1 MKIIIILSIII
12 LSVVI
17 FKTIQAKTETQ
28 KYETVY
34 KKGKFEIRFY
44 PEAILASVPM
54 DGTYDNSKNSGFRIL
69 AGYIFGGNKEEQ
81 KIAMTSPVRVTDGK
95 EVNKMSFVL
104 PSKMEFDNLP
114 EPVSNK
120 IILHQSKPVYTA
132 SIQYGGYTNNEEI
145 AKKKTE
151 LVQILNE
158 LGVDFK
164 EDFEYLGYNPPYQMI
179 NRKNEVLVELRGF
192 DPDEFQKMLVSK
204 D

>member
-28 KYETVY
+28 KYETFY

-95 EVNKMSFVL
+95 EVNTMSFVL

-114 EPVSNK
+114 EPMSKK

-132 SIQYGGYTNNEEI
+132 SIQYGGYTNDEEI
-145 AKKKTE
+145 AKKKAE
-151 LVQILNE
+151 LLEILNE
-158 LGVDFK
+158 LGIAFK
-164 EDFEYLGYNPPYQMI
+164 DNFEYLGYNPPYQMI
-179 NRKNEVLVELRGF
+179 NRKNEVLVELSEF
-192 DPDEFQKMLVSK
+192 NPDEFQKMLVSK
-204 D
+204 Y

>member
-28 KYETVY
+28 KYETLY
-34 KKGKFEIRFY
+34 KKGRFEIRFY

-54 DGTYDNSKNSGFRIL
+54 DGTYDNSKKSGFRIL

-95 EVNKMSFVL
+95 EVNTMSFVL
-104 PSKMEFDNLP
+104 TSKMEFDNLP
-114 EPVSNK
+114 EPMSNK
-120 IILHQSKPVYTA
+120 IILHQSKPVYAA
-132 SIQYGGYTNNEEI
+132 SIQYGGYTNDEEI
-145 AKKKTE
+145 AKKKAE
-151 LVQILNE
+151 LLEILNE
-158 LGVDFK
+158 LGIAFK
-164 EDFEYLGYNPPYQMI
+164 DNVEYLGYNPPYQMI
-179 NRKNEVLVELRGF
+179 NRKNEVLVELSKF
-192 DPDEFQKMLVSK
+192 NPDEFQKMVVSR